1 MDGRESDPVQLYL
14 TQMGGVPLL
23 SRREEQRVTRRI
35 DKTRYRFRRWLLST
49 DFLLKACAEL
59 IQKLLKDEMRLD
71 AAMEKTISSLEQR
84 QRIWA
89 VLAANIYTL
98 RSLIKRNRSD
108 FAIVVNKRRP
118 SVCRREAWRRLMY
131 RRAKATRLLE
141 ETPIRRQHLQTVLE
155 KLKQIGRRMDELY
168 KQTAAPDL
176 QFDPARA
183 AEVRHELHNLIRITL
198 ETPRTLRRRLDKT
211 TLLQREFETA
221 RRELSS
227 ANLRLVVSIAK
238 RYRNRGLSFLDLI
251 QEGNTGLMRA
261 VDKFEPKLGFKF
273 STYATW
279 WVRQAIS
286 RAIADHSRT
295 IRVPV
300 HMQNTA
306 EKVIATSQRLTQE
319 QKRAPSLEDM
329 AQETGISLQVTDR
342 ALQVNRRPLSL
353 DEPFGNEGENYLG
366 ELLPDQRGN
375 DPLRRLQYSSLKD
388 RINEVLQSLSY
399 RERQIISLRFGL
411 SDGYTYTL
419 SEIGKIFSVTRE
431 RIRQIEGVAIRK
443 LQQPTC
449 AKRLAGFL
457 EPSES
462 AKMEHSQPITL

>member
-261 VDKFEPKLGFKF
+261 VDKFEYQRGYKF

-279 WVRQAIS
+279 WIRQAIT
-286 RAIADHSRT
+286 RAIADQSRT
-295 IRVPV
+295 IRIPA
-300 HMQNTA
+300 H
-306 EKVIATSQRLTQE
+306 I
-319 QKRAPSLEDM
+319 
-329 AQETGISLQVTDR
+329 
-342 ALQVNRRPLSL
+342 
-353 DEPFGNEGENYLG
+353 
-366 ELLPDQRGN
+366 
-375 DPLRRLQYSSLKD
+375 
-388 RINEVLQSLSY
+388 
-399 RERQIISLRFGL
+399 
-411 SDGYTYTL
+411 
-419 SEIGKIFSVTRE
+419 
-431 RIRQIEGVAIRK
+431 
-443 LQQPTC
+443 
-449 AKRLAGFL
+449 
-457 EPSES
+457 
-462 AKMEHSQPITL
+462 